1 MWISARELVSEAVG
15 TAFLLAAVVGSG
27 IMAERLTD
35 DAGLALLISAIV
47 TGCVLA
53 VMIAVFIGVSGAHF
67 NPAVTL
73 AAWRL
78 AGFPAQRIPSYVV
91 AQIAGGFV
99 GVVAANLMFELDAVS
114 IAATDRWG
122 SGTAIAEV
130 VATLG
135 LVLLIFMFVRQ
146 HWLRAIPAGVGA
158 YIAGAYFFTS
168 STSFANPAVTI
179 ARMFSDTPAGIAG
192 ASAPGFIVM
201 QLIGAMLAIAIVGLL
216 TEPVGAPADR
226 QPPGSR

>member
-1 MWISARELVSEAVG
+1 MWDSGRELIAEAVG

-35 DAGLALLISAIV
+35 DAGLALLIAAVV
-47 TGCVLA
+47 TGLVLA
-53 VMIAVFIGVSGAHF
+53 VMIAIFIDVSGAHF

-78 AGFPAQRIPSYVV
+78 VGFPARLIPGYVG
-91 AQIAGGFV
+91 AQVVGGFL

-114 IAATDRWG
+114 IASTDRWG
-122 SGTAIAEV
+122 TGAAIGEV

-135 LVLLIFMFVRQ
+135 LVLLIFMLVRQ
-146 HWLRAIPAGVGA
+146 DWIRAIPAGVGA

-168 STSFANPAVTI
+168 STSFANPAVTV
-179 ARMFSDTPAGIAG
+179 ARIFSDTPAGIAG
-192 ASAPGFIVM
+192 TSAPGFVLM
-201 QLIGAMLAIAIVGLL
+201 QLVGALLAVGLVQVIA
-216 TEPVGAPADR
+216 TPAPSDTP
-226 QPPGSR
+226 QD